1 MSKYNLGKKSP
12 AGDKPALIK
21 GGGERTALSYEGI
34 PFALQAIATDDDRMQ
49 QCKAYI
55 ELIDSDG
62 SIREGEGEEDSDEE
76 EV

>member
-34 PFALQAIATDDDRMQ
+34 PFALQAI
-49 QCKAYI
+49 
-55 ELIDSDG
+55 DG